1 VSEPAKPPRT
11 LVEAPRFTK
20 AKRRLPP
27 TSQLAVDDAVRRI
40 AQDPLTGEPK
50 TGRLK
55 GIRVEK
61 FKVGPQQLLLAYQFD
76 AKANRL
82 DFLDVGVHENF
93 YRDLQRHLEAR

>member
-1 VSEPAKPPRT
+1 MA
-11 LVEAPRFTK
+11 APRFTK
-20 AKRRLPP
+20 SKWRLPP
-27 TSQLAVDDAVRRI
+27 AGQLAVDEAVRGI
-40 AQDPLTGEPK
+40 AQDPLSGAPK

-93 YRDLQRHLEAR
+93 YRDLDRHLEGR